1 MSIGTVIVTCFALV
15 GGTIII
21 VAITKEITHCINDIK
36 REEIESNRQVADKAM
51 SNEVAR
57 VKIHDIKLDIPWK
70 TEKEIKEADGEEA
83 LRWYR
88 KGFQDGSS
96 SVKEEAKRIL
106 SRM

>member
-1 MSIGTVIVTCFALV
+1 M
-15 GGTIII
+15 GTIII
-21 VAITKEITHCINDIK
+21 TCFAIVGATIITVVITKEITHCIGEIK

-57 VKIHDIKLDIPWK
+57 VKIHDIRLDIPWK

-83 LRWYR
+83 LSWYR

-96 SVKEEAKRIL
+96 AVKEEAKRIL